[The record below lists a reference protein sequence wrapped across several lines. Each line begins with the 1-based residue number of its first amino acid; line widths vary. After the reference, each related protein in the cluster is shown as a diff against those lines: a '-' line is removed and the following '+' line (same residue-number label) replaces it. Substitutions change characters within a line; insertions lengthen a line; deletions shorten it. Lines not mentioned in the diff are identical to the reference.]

1 MHAARVAILAGTHV
15 DPSKLTVSDHLDEW
29 LERVR
34 PQLSASTH
42 NSYRIARDRISRHIG
57 SLRLQDLRPSHVEKL
72 KSALA
77 ADGLAPKTVRNTLHT
92 LRKSLSDAERLEL
105 ISKNPARVVEAPPV
119 PRANYAVWS
128 PEEIAQYLGHIA
140 DTWLYTPIAISAL
153 TGMRRGEV
161 IGLRWSDVDFKRG
174 TLTVEQSITS
184 VRGQIVIGKPK
195 TESSRR
201 VLTVGPGLAA
211 VTQPSQGVF
220 QATTLPPGL
229 SIVTTSAT
237 AAEIVG
243 TPTQEGQFPPFY
255 IAASDNGAADV
266 YSSSSIIIT
275 VAAAPAN
282 PAANP
287 PDNAAVIGLAPL
299 TTEPTPPATPPTPST
314 TVPAPGVPETSPSTV
329 PAPAGVGD
337 SALITPERQE
347 QLTSSAGDAKVLVGG
362 ELVEVSVTQAS
373 AELRASDPSQRT
385 APKSSNCRAWPRRC
399 SSS

>member
-1 MHAARVAILAGTHV
+1 MTGPVAF
-15 DPSKLTVSDHLDEW
+15 S
-29 LERVR
+29 
-34 PQLSASTH
+34 
-42 NSYRIARDRISRHIG
+42 
-57 SLRLQDLRPSHVEKL
+57 
-72 KSALA
+72 
-77 ADGLAPKTVRNTLHT
+77 
-92 LRKSLSDAERLEL
+92 
-105 ISKNPARVVEAPPV
+105 
-119 PRANYAVWS
+119 
-128 PEEIAQYLGHIA
+128 
-140 DTWLYTPIAISAL
+140 
-153 TGMRRGEV
+153 
-161 IGLRWSDVDFKRG
+161 
-174 TLTVEQSITS
+174 
-184 VRGQIVIGKPK
+184 
-195 TESSRR
+195 
-201 VLTVGPGLAA
+201 A

-243 TPTQEGQFPPFY
+243 TPIQEGQFPPLY

-266 YSSSSIIIT
+266 YSSSSIIT

-299 TTEPTPPATPPTPST
+299 TTEPTPPATLPTPST

-385 APKSSNCRAWPRRC
+385 AAQVVELQSLASSMLEQLSAALGGGSGALSVRNTPTGAVILGLATDPVTGQPMEIPVENVAFVSGDEAASLGFRVVDNTGRTELPITGRNNGVIVWWSLVLLVAGALVLALDRRW
-399 SSS
+399 SRLTR